1 MYQQKLKIGEGQVA
15 CVIEYTVDDTYCVV
29 ERIWSPKG
37 EDVTGLFA
45 QEQIEDIGERL
56 DIGHDDVLRELAAE
70 YRADA
75 YADRIAFQE
84 AYA

>member
-37 EDVTGLFA
+37 EDVTGMYDQDWL
-45 QEQIEDIGERL
+45 DSIGERL
-56 DIGHDDVLRELAAE
+56 DIGHEGVLRELCDEA
-70 YRADA
+70 RIDA
-75 YADRIAFQE
+75 YEDRMAFEE

>member
-15 CVIEYTVDDTYCVV
+15 CVIEYTVDESYCIV

-37 EDVTGLFA
+37 EDVTGLLE
-45 QEQIEDIGERL
+45 QTQIEDIGERL
-56 DIGHDDVLRELAAE
+56 DIGHEQVLRELRDEA
-70 YRADA
+70 RIDA
-75 YADRIAFQE
+75 YEDRMAFRE

>member
-1 MYQQKLKIGEGQVA
+1 MFQQKLKIGEGQVA

-56 DIGHDDVLRELAAE
+56 DIGHDKVLRELADDA
-70 YRADA
+70 RIDA
-75 YADRIAFQE
+75 YEDRIAFQE

>member
-1 MYQQKLKIGEGQVA
+1 MYQQVLKIGEGQVA

-37 EDVTGLFA
+37 EDVTGLFDLT
-45 QEQIEDIGERL
+45 QIEDIGERL
-56 DIGHDDVLRELAAE
+56 DVGHDSVLRELDGEA
-70 YRADA
+70 RIDA
-75 YADRIAFQE
+75 YEDRMAFRE